1 MWWENLCICRHRNWK
16 KGCVGSRWDGQRS
29 SGRQWPFCW
38 CVCRVCWVGGVG
50 MIMHQML
57 LQQKNICDYIFIC
70 TILKC
75 SLPVS
80 WYLLFL
86 TKRPQS
92 FLIEFQ
98 AFIKSDFHILRAC
111 LHGAGG
117 WRWGTPGRW
126 GNPPAEF
133 FFGITFW
140 RSLDTRLNQG
150 NQAFWWFVTI
160 LFNSIVIRLDGDREG
175 NIFVTCTR
183 KNKWEVIY

>member
-1 MWWENLCICRHRNWK
+1 MGWAEVIRQTVPFLLV
-16 KGCVGSRWDGQRS
+16 CVPRLL
-29 SGRQWPFCW
+29 
-38 CVCRVCWVGGVG
+38 GGWGGHDHASNVAPAE
-50 MIMHQML
+50 
-57 LQQKNICDYIFIC
+57 K
-70 TILKC
+70 
-75 SLPVS
+75 
-80 WYLLFL
+80 YLWLYFHLHYSEMFL
-86 TKRPQS
+86 AR
-92 FLIEFQ
+92 FLISFVFNK
-98 AFIKSDFHILRAC
+98 AATIVLNRISSLHKVWFSHIKGLFTWS
-111 LHGAGG
+111 
-117 WRWGTPGRW
+117 WRLEVGDPGRW